1 MTTTLDPMKAITP
14 ALAREI
20 AMAALCGHPSYT
32 HEAIGPDDGDINDME
47 NETGGKLMIRA
58 ESTDAVAVY
67 QLPDGSLVMVCDAN
81 GPIAIRNVGG
91 GR

>member
-1 MTTTLDPMKAITP
+1 MSATAITP
-14 ALAREI
+14 TTAREI
-20 AMAALCGHPSYT
+20 AISALCGHPDYT

-47 NETGGKLMIRA
+47 TETGGKLMIRA

-67 QLPDGSLVMVCDAN
+67 QLADMSLVLVCDAN

-91 GR
+91 AK